1 MNEITSPCSI
11 DDFLERVPEAA
22 RTTLRPLAEML
33 GLRHAFVTRM
43 PGEAGGLEASLLSA
57 RHLVPIRQLPGG
69 RWDARVVPL
78 ALVLSV
84 ALREEAEGIDLQL
97 DLYESSPVV
106 LRWSGQ
112 TLASIVEEKAFQL
125 LMSTCGFT
133 GDRPERAG
141 RLGFRGLG

>member
-1 MNEITSPCSI
+1 MKEIPSPCVI
-11 DDFLERVPEAA
+11 DAFLEALSEADRNA
-22 RTTLRPLAEML
+22 LRPLIEML
-33 GLRHAFVTRM
+33 GLRYAFVTRG
-43 PGEAGGLEASLLSA
+43 PNESGGPEASLLSA
-57 RHLVPIRQLPGG
+57 RHLVPVRHLAGG
-69 RWDARVVPL
+69 RLDARIVPL

-84 ALREEAEGIDLQL
+84 ALREEPDGLELQI

-106 LRWSGQ
+106 LRWSGT
-112 TLASIVEEKAFQL
+112 TLTTVVEDKAFQL